1 MDKLTRRTV
10 LASVMFAPAM
20 ASIPARA
27 QTWPSGRVNIIV
39 PFPAGGSTD
48 AIARLV
54 QPGMQQRLGIPL
66 IIDNRGGGS
75 GSIGANAVAK
85 SPGDGSTWLI
95 VFDTHAVIPAL
106 IPNVAYDTEKDLAP
120 VMLIGTAPM
129 VLATQK
135 DKPFKSMADVIAAA
149 KAKPGGITYGS
160 IGNGSLGHLAMVLMA
175 KQAGIQ
181 VTHVPYRG
189 GGPVMND
196 AVAGHIDLVIG
207 SSALVAPQIAG
218 GALRPLM
225 QTAKERAAVLKDVPT
240 ANESGF
246 PGFEANAWWAVFA
259 PASTPAPIIERF
271 RADLEATF
279 KDERVSRQLVETQQ
293 VALSLGGPDV
303 LKAFLANQIKV
314 WGAVVRDNGIRPD

>member
-1 MDKLTRRTV
+1 MHHITRRSILAAAV
-10 LASVMFAPAM
+10 LTPAM
-20 ASIPARA
+20 ARA
-27 QTWPSGRVNIIV
+27 QTWPSGRANIIV

-85 SPGDGSTWLI
+85 SPGDGGTWLI

-149 KAKPGGITYGS
+149 KAKPGGVTYGS

-181 VTHVPYRG
+181 ITHVPYRG

-196 AVAGHIDLVIG
+196 AVAGHIDLIIG

-218 GALRPLM
+218 GSLRPLM
-225 QTAKERAAVLKDVPT
+225 QTAKERAAVLKDIPT

-279 KDERVSRQLVETQQ
+279 KDERVNKQLVETQQ
-293 VALSLGGPDV
+293 VALSLGGPEV
-303 LKAFLANQIKV
+303 LKAFLSDQIKV

>member
-1 MDKLTRRTV
+1 
-10 LASVMFAPAM
+10 M
-20 ASIPARA
+20 AQA
-27 QTWPSGRVNIIV
+27 WPSGRANIIV
-39 PFPAGGSTD
+39 PFPPGGSTD

-54 QPGMQQRLGIPL
+54 QPGLQQRLGIPL

-75 GSIGANAVAK
+75 GSIGANAAAK
-85 SPGDGSTWLI
+85 GPADGSTWLL

-106 IPNVAYDTEKDLAP
+106 IPSVPYDTEKDLAP

-135 DKPFKSMADVIAAA
+135 DKPFQTMADMIAAA

-160 IGNGSLGHLAMVLMA
+160 IGNGSLGHLAMVLLA
-175 KQAGIQ
+175 KQAGVQ

-207 SSALVAPQIAG
+207 SSALVAPQISG
-218 GALRPLM
+218 GNLRPLL
-225 QTAKERAAVLKDVPT
+225 QTAKERAAVLKDIPT
-240 ANESGF
+240 ASESGF

-259 PASTPAPIIERF
+259 PAATPAPIIERF

-279 KDERVSRQLVETQQ
+279 KDERVNKQLVETQQ
-293 VALSLGGPDV
+293 VSLVLGGPDV
-303 LKAFLANQIKV
+303 LKTFLSGQIKT
-314 WGAVVRDNGIRPD
+314 WGAVVRDNNIRPD

>member
-1 MDKLTRRTV
+1 MHHITRRSILAAAV
-10 LASVMFAPAM
+10 LTPAM
-20 ASIPARA
+20 ARA
-27 QTWPSGRVNIIV
+27 QTWPSGRANIIV

-85 SPGDGSTWLI
+85 SPGDGGTWLI

-149 KAKPGGITYGS
+149 KAKPGGVTYGS

-181 VTHVPYRG
+181 ITHVPYRG

-225 QTAKERAAVLKDVPT
+225 QTAKERAAVLKDIPT

-259 PASTPAPIIERF
+259 PAATPAPIIERF

-279 KDERVSRQLVETQQ
+279 KDERVNKQLVETQQ
-293 VALSLGGPDV
+293 VTLSLGGPEV

>member
-1 MDKLTRRTV
+1 MKFSRRTL
-10 LASVMFAPAM
+10 LATALLTPAM
-20 ASIPARA
+20 ARA
-27 QTWPSGRVNIIV
+27 QAWPSGRANIIV

-54 QPGMQQRLGIPL
+54 QPGLQQRLGIP
-66 IIDNRGGGS
+66 ITIDNRGGGS
-75 GSIGANAVAK
+75 GSIGANAAAK
-85 SPGDGSTWLI
+85 AAGDGATWLI

-135 DKPFKSMADVIAAA
+135 DKPYKTMADVLAAA
-149 KAKPGGITYGS
+149 KAKPGGITYGT

-175 KQAGIQ
+175 KQAGVQ
-181 VTHVPYRG
+181 LTHVPYRG

-196 AVAGHIDLVIG
+196 AVAGHIDLIIG

-225 QTAKERAAVLKDVPT
+225 QTAKERSAVLKDIPT

-246 PGFEANAWWAVFA
+246 PGFDANAWWAVFA

-271 RADLEATF
+271 RSDLEATF
-279 KDERVSRQLVETQQ
+279 KDERISKQLIETQQ
-293 VALSLGGPDV
+293 VTLNLGGPDV
-303 LKAFLANQIKV
+303 LKAFLSNQIKT
-314 WGAVVRDNGIRPD
+314 WGAVVRDNGIKAD